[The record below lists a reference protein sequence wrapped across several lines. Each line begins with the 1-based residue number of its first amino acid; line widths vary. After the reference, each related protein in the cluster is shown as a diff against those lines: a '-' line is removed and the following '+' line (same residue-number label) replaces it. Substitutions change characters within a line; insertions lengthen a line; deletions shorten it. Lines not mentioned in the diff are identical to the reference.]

1 MRIGGPAG
9 KTRSRSWWRASFNSA
24 PGHPLLYTLALAP
37 LLTRSVPCVAAGIAD
52 TPLPVLQA
60 GATTQFLYSV
70 PGVIQGGNISTFF
83 LCTSTDTASQ
93 QVGVEVFPYPGG
105 APCNDA
111 AAESFSLG
119 PGATVRFGT
128 AQPANDILGFLG
140 LSSTIGCGGGANG
153 GSARILSTSKKLVC
167 TAFAGDRVNIPPQT
181 TWQLT
186 IIAKLKQKAA
196 N

>member
-1 MRIGGPAG
+1 MTPRSGTLMRIGGPAG

-119 PGATVRFGT
+119 PGAPTNATVAATPSTPPIWRT
-128 AQPANDILGFLG
+128 AWFTALPTPKRAGARRATAAP
-140 LSSTIGCGGGANG
+140 LSDGSTMPTAVPVIDRP
-153 GSARILSTSKKLVC
+153 GS
-167 TAFAGDRVNIPPQT
+167 QT
-181 TWQLT
+181 PR
-186 IIAKLKQKAA
+186 
-196 N
+196 